1 MRKKVKMGP
10 DALEK
15 LAGVFKVLGD
25 GARLA
30 LLQELKEGEKTVS
43 ELVALTG
50 QGQAMVSKSLKAM
63 REAGLLSRK
72 KSGVYVFYRVEDP
85 LVFQLCE
92 LVCGKL
98 NRDQQSLGEI
108 EYLI

>member
-1 MRKKVKMGP
+1 MAEKRKMGP
-10 DALEK
+10 AALEA
-15 LAGVFKVLGD
+15 LARVFKVLGD
-25 GARLA
+25 GPRLA
-30 LLQELKEGEKTVS
+30 LLQELREGEKTVS
-43 ELVALTG
+43 ELVETTG

-63 REAGLLSRK
+63 REAGLLTRRK
-72 KSGVYVFYRVEDP
+72 EGIYVFYRVSDP

-98 NRDQQSLGEI
+98 NRDQQNLGEI